1 MDTFITYD
9 RLRSNT
15 SVHEVSSIQPSVL
28 YHNLKTFVDTFTD
41 ADRFESAHLL
51 LPSQGTL
58 KSLSLMKTFGLPK
71 IDLYNSV
78 GIGMS
83 KIYYSVRFHNIDKAL
98 TLLYEEPQAI
108 LSILWK
114 FKFIDPVSRR
124 IIPNQEKIPILDER
138 VVNSQIYTRLSTT
151 KSTISPW
158 FAFPFADMTD
168 LNRLYIEQIKSNL
181 PFKLSD
187 KSWRKWHLSK
197 NGNWIPR
204 TMVII
209 SLTLTRVFR

>member
-15 SVHEVSSIQPSVL
+15 NVHEISAIHPSVL
-28 YHNLKTFVDTFTD
+28 YHSLKTFIDTFTN
-41 ADRFESAHLL
+41 AKRFESAYLL
-51 LPSQGTL
+51 LPSQGNL

-71 IDLYNSV
+71 IDLYDSV
-78 GIGMS
+78 GIAMS
-83 KIYYSVRFHNIDKAL
+83 KFYYSVQFHNVDKAL
-98 TLLYEEPQAI
+98 ELLYDEPRAI
-108 LSILWK
+108 LSILWR
-114 FKFIDPVSRR
+114 FKFIDPVSKQL
-124 IIPNQEKIPILDER
+124 IPGQEKIPIIDER
-138 VVNSQIYTRLSTT
+138 VANSQIYTRLSGA

-158 FAFPFADMTD
+158 FAFPFADMND
-168 LNRLYIEQIKSNL
+168 YNRVYIEQIMSSL

-204 TMVII
+204 MLNV
-209 SLTLTRVFR
+209 S